1 LQLDLASNASNIVPL
16 IVNGKDFLNMMS
28 DVEERIKNEGASSK
42 ADPVEALGDWLRG
55 EDIHGKVQ

>member
-1 LQLDLASNASNIVPL
+1 ML
-16 IVNGKDFLNMMS
+16 S

-55 EDIHGKVQ
+55 ETEVHGKVQ